1 MKKYKLLYFVS
12 EDEYFLSHKI
22 FQAKDALDNKF
33 DVKVICNFTNY
44 EKKIRSLGF
53 KTYNLQFNRKSLN
66 PIINLGY
73 IIKFLKITNTF
84 KPDIIQ
90 CIALKPILITVISSF
105 FFSKKIKIINCVV
118 GLGFLFINKSF
129 FSKIIREIYL
139 FLLRVF
145 IKNNVTF
152 IFQNNDDQKVFKR
165 IGFLKKSNSKIIYGS
180 GVNIKKFKKTKVKKV
195 YDLIFHSRILKDKG
209 IIELIEAL
217 RNLKKKNYYLG
228 H

>member
-33 DVKVICNFTNY
+33 DVKVICNFKNH

-66 PIINLGY
+66 PLKNLGY

-129 FSKIIREIYL
+129 F
-139 FLLRVF
+139 
-145 IKNNVTF
+145 
-152 IFQNNDDQKVFKR
+152 FQNNQ
-165 IGFLKKSNSKIIYGS
+165 
-180 GVNIKKFKKTKVKKV
+180 
-195 YDLIFHSRILKDKG
+195 
-209 IIELIEAL
+209 
-217 RNLKKKNYYLG
+217 RNLPFFIKGFYKKQCNFYISK
-228 H
+228 